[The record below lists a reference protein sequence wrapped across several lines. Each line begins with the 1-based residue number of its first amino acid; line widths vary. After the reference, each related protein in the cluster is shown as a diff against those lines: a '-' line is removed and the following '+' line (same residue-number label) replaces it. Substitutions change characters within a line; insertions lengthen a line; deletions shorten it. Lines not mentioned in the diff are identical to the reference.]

1 MISERDVELFILK
14 CPVFEVGLRSAVSRI
29 NGSDGVQ
36 LASDESTA
44 DYVKQ
49 FDFES
54 RVRAKKMSQ
63 YYELFYMLE
72 NDVRRI
78 ICETLE
84 DSHGVGWWDKCVDQP
99 IKDEVGKNKKRE
111 ADAGVSLRSES
122 DIDYTTFGQL
132 GDIIRKNWTDF
143 AGMMSNP
150 SALSRVIFQLN
161 MLRSAIAHC
170 GILADDEVDR
180 LKLAIKDWFRVLG
193 GPA

>member
-14 CPVFEVGLRSAVSRI
+14 CPVIEVGLRSAVSRI